1 MITKTNQKAHEMS
14 VIILET
20 FVPKNHLLRK
30 IDQSIDFRF
39 IYDLVEPLYSKIGRP
54 SIDPIILF
62 KLLFINHLYGYNS
75 MRRTIEETKVNLAY
89 RWFIGLGVDES
100 TPHFSDFSKNYT
112 RKFSQLIER
121 AHPITGVIETKSVF
135 AAVFDHILAQAYHHD
150 FIKAAHIY
158 MDSTHIKANANKRK
172 SNDVTVMEE
181 RRIYQDALD
190 QECDLYSE
198 AKGLTIAKEVTCE
211 PKRIKQSSVDPQSGH
226 FHKGEHEKQ
235 FAYSAQTTC
244 DQNGFILGVHVDAGN
259 HHDSKTFYPAFSK
272 VHEVFGQNIRSV
284 GIDAGYKTPHI
295 ARELIERNI
304 TPLMPYTR
312 PKGQKDPTDLRVGKQ
327 AFVYDKNADVYH
339 CPNGAILTPR
349 SVSKKDGMIT
359 YRSSTKDCKVCPLKD
374 VCLSKTSSSRTIT
387 RSVWQRYMDEV
398 EMIRKTSYQEKYY
411 SLRKQ
416 TIERVFADAKDKHGC
431 RYTRYR
437 GLHKVQD
444 YSYLLF
450 AAMNMKKMALWS
462 SRSSFMA
469 SYTSIISFVF
479 NSLKHIKTRLV
490 LQMNF

>member
-14 VIILET
+14 MIILET
-20 FVPKNHLLRK
+20 FVPENHLLRK
-30 IDQSIDFRF
+30 IDQSINFRF

-89 RWFIGLGVDES
+89 RWFVGLSVEES
-100 TPHFSDFSKNYT
+100 VPHFSDFSKNYT
-112 RKFSQLIER
+112 RKFSQRIEI

-135 AAVFDHILAQAYHHD
+135 AAVFDHILAQAYEKD
-150 FIKAAHIY
+150 FIRAAHIY

-172 SNDVTVMEE
+172 SNDVMVTQE
-181 RRIYQDALD
+181 RKMYQDALD
-190 QECDLYSE
+190 QECDRYSE
-198 AKGLTIAKEVTCE
+198 EQGLSIAKEVENET
-211 PKRIKQSSVDPQSGH
+211 KRIKQSRVDPQSGH

-244 DQNGFILGVHVDAGN
+244 DQHGFILGVHVDAGN

-272 VHEVFGQNIRSV
+272 IHDVFGQMIRSV
-284 GIDAGYKTPHI
+284 GVDAGYKNPAI

-312 PKGQKDPTDLRVGKQ
+312 PKGRKDTTELAVGKQ
-327 AFVYDKNADVYH
+327 AFVYDKSADVYH
-339 CPNGAILTPR
+339 CPHGAILTPR
-349 SVSKKDGMIT
+349 SVSKKDGTIL
-359 YRSSTKDCKVCPLKD
+359 YRSSTKDCKTCPLKD
-374 VCLSKTSSSRTIT
+374 VCLSKTSSSKTIT

-398 EMIRKTSYQEKYY
+398 EMIRKTSYQDQYY
-411 SLRKQ
+411 PLRKQ
-416 TIERVFADAKDKHGC
+416 SIERVFADAKDKHGC

-437 GLHKVQD
+437 GLEKVQD
-444 YSYLLF
+444 YTYLLF
-450 AAMNMKKMALWS
+450 ASMNMKKIALWTSRMGS
-462 SRSSFMA
+462 SSSLF
-469 SYTSIISFVF
+469 SPIIDSFIQLM
-479 NSLKHIKTRLV
+479 NIKKGLV
-490 LQMNF
+490 LQVNF